1 MDPNHVQHQPNDNPG
16 FGVRHKQAIMAF
28 FAQIVAYSMRVNL
41 SVAIVAMTDNSSNP
55 NFPELNW
62 DPATKGTILSSFF
75 WGYMITQIPAGNIAR
90 IYGPKPLL
98 FGSLLLCGIITILT
112 PLIALKT
119 GWLIFCFSRVL
130 QGMFQGC
137 VYPSVNTLLAKWA
150 PPTEKS
156 RIFSFVFSG
165 TQAGT
170 VLALFISGY
179 LASSAGGWP
188 SIFYITGSGSIVW
201 AILWL
206 WLGSNSPDN
215 HPTISDEE
223 KDYIISS
230 LLNSSSNAND
240 LKTPWKEIATSVP
253 LWALLITHCG
263 QNWGFWTLL
272 TLMPSY
278 MSHALGFDIKSNG
291 LLSSL
296 PYLSMFVLSIVLSW
310 LGDYLTVKK
319 ILPISIAR
327 KMWNSIA
334 FWGGAVALVFLA
346 MYGSNVVVAVTLLT
360 ISVALNG
367 TVYMG
372 YLCNHLDL
380 SPNFAGLLMGIT
392 NGFANVTSILAPI
405 VAGFIV
411 NDESNIA
418 QWRIVFYISALVFF
432 LGNSIF
438 ILFGSTEVQ
447 YWNEPRKK
455 QGMYKQDK

>member
-1 MDPNHVQHQPNDNPG
+1 
-16 FGVRHKQAIMAF
+16 
-28 FAQIVAYSMRVNL
+28 
-41 SVAIVAMTDNSSNP
+41 
-55 NFPELNW
+55 
-62 DPATKGTILSSFF
+62 
-75 WGYMITQIPAGNIAR
+75 
-90 IYGPKPLL
+90 
-98 FGSLLLCGIITILT
+98 
-112 PLIALKT
+112 
-119 GWLIFCFSRVL
+119 
-130 QGMFQGC
+130 
-137 VYPSVNTLLAKWA
+137 
-150 PPTEKS
+150 
-156 RIFSFVFSG
+156 
-165 TQAGT
+165 
-170 VLALFISGY
+170 
-179 LASSAGGWP
+179 
-188 SIFYITGSGSIVW
+188 
-201 AILWL
+201 
-206 WLGSNSPDN
+206 
-215 HPTISDEE
+215 
-223 KDYIISS
+223 
-230 LLNSSSNAND
+230 
-240 LKTPWKEIATSVP
+240 
-253 LWALLITHCG
+253 
-263 QNWGFWTLL
+263 
-272 TLMPSY
+272 MPSY

-455 QGMYKQDK
+455 QGVDNIGAD